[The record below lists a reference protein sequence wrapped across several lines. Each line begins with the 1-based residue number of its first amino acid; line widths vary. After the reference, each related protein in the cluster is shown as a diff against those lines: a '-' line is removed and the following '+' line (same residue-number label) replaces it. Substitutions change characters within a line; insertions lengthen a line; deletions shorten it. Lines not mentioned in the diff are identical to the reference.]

1 MKRNF
6 IASVERGFEPQI
18 EQIAKDLQDRG
29 CTISQIL
36 KLAGIISGCTSGE
49 EKDLQELKIK
59 GIRHIEE
66 DRQVR
71 ALGGEG
77 E

>member
-6 IASVERGFEPQI
+6 IASIERGSESQI
-18 EQIAKDLQDRG
+18 EQIAKSLQDRG
-29 CTISQIL
+29 CTIHRIL
-36 KLAGIISGCTSGE
+36 KLAGIISGCSSGM

-71 ALGGEG
+71 ALGGKE
-77 E
+77 

>member
-6 IASVERGFEPQI
+6 IASIERGSESQI

-29 CTISQIL
+29 CTIHRIL
-36 KLAGIISGCTSGE
+36 KLAGIISGCSSGK
-49 EKDLQELKIK
+49 EKDLQELKIQ

-71 ALGGEG
+71 ALGGE

>member
-6 IASVERGFEPQI
+6 IASVERGSESQM
-18 EQIAKDLQDRG
+18 EQIVKSLQEKG
-29 CTISQIL
+29 CTIHRVL
-36 KLAGIISGCTSGE
+36 TLAGVISGCSSGK
-49 EKDLQELKIK
+49 EKDLQELKIP

-71 ALGGEG
+71 ALGGE

>member
-6 IASVERGFEPQI
+6 IASIEPGLESEIER
-18 EQIAKDLQDRG
+18 IAKGLQEKG
-29 CTISQIL
+29 CTIHRIL
-36 KLAGIISGCTSGE
+36 KLSGVISGCSSGK
-49 EKDLQELKIK
+49 EKNLQELKIN

-71 ALGGEG
+71 ALGADGD
-77 E
+77 